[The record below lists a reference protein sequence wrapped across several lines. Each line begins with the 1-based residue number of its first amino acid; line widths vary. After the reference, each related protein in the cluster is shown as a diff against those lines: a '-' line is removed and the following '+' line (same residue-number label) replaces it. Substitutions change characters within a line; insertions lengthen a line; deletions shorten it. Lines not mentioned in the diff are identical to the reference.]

1 MLTKIFKGLLWTL
14 VIVIAILLPL
24 FRNQHPIITGIYKF
38 ISISN
43 KDYYGVVLS
52 ALAIFVTF
60 LIFNSQNMKEK
71 KQRSEDEQI
80 RKKRE
85 ENEYQEKREK
95 RFSSARPYFVIEKD
109 TIKTQAKIKIF
120 MEDDVPLENI
130 LVCERKLS
138 DKEDE
143 VKSKI
148 IGTKNSGDYIYQ
160 FSLDEI
166 EMIVVKCKTYFDEEV
181 YFQYYTGDIAIHYR
195 MIENSEDISYS
206 RSLGRLYLSDCL
218 IEQKGKYNPDDV
230 KTEIYKQ
237 NIYSFAWERV
247 AMKRFSQYRN
257 QILESIV
264 EDSIF
269 TGNKNLEIIGVIE
282 KDNIGEILGSSIT
295 YLREHKEDFSIEI
308 IIELLEVIKNY
319 INNTWYTNSSTFNK
333 ERIYYFKG
341 NLTDSSFSNK
351 YSVIFDK
358 SVDIDVMNDYVD
370 DLILYVENGLFNDY
384 LFRNL
389 EVYLNENIT
398 MATGRYGYDNEVNL
412 VNNKIRSR
420 IKQILS
426 KTIKYLN
433 K

>member
-1 MLTKIFKGLLWTL
+1 MLKKFFKGLLWTL

-24 FRNQHPIITGIYKF
+24 FRNQHPIITDIYKF
-38 ISISN
+38 ISIAN

-52 ALAIFVTF
+52 ALTIFVTF
-60 LIFNSQNMKEK
+60 LIFNSQNVEEK
-71 KQRSEDEQI
+71 KRRFEDEQT
-80 RKKRE
+80 RTKRE

-95 RFSSARPYFVIEKD
+95 RFSSARPYFVIEKN
-109 TIKTQAKIKIF
+109 TTTMQANIKIF

-160 FSLDEI
+160 FFLDEI

-206 RSLGRLYLSDCL
+206 KSLGRSYLSDCL
-218 IEQKGKYNPDDV
+218 IEQKEKYDPKDAR
-230 KTEIYKQ
+230 TEIYKQ

-247 AMKRFSQYRN
+247 AKKRFSQYRN

-264 EDSIF
+264 GDSIF

-282 KDNIGEILGSSIT
+282 KDNIGEILGGSIN
-295 YLREHKEDFSIEI
+295 YLREHKGDFSTEI
-308 IIELLEVIKNY
+308 VIELLEVIKKY
-319 INNTWYTNSSTFNK
+319 INDTWYTSCSTFNK

-341 NLTDSSFSNK
+341 NLTDSAFSNK

-370 DLILYVENGLFNDY
+370 DLILYVEKGLFNDY

-426 KTIKYLN
+426 KTIK
-433 K
+433 

>member
-1 MLTKIFKGLLWTL
+1 MLKKIFKGLLWTL

-24 FRNQHPIITGIYKF
+24 FRNQHPIITDIYKF
-38 ISISN
+38 ISIAN

-52 ALAIFVTF
+52 ALTIFVTF
-60 LIFNSQNMKEK
+60 LIFNSQNIEEK
-71 KQRSEDEQI
+71 KRRSEDEQT
-80 RKKRE
+80 RNKRE

-95 RFSSARPYFVIEKD
+95 RFSSARPYFVIEKN
-109 TIKTQAKIKIF
+109 TTTTQANIKIF

-160 FSLDEI
+160 FFLDEI

-206 RSLGRLYLSDCL
+206 KSLGRSYLSDCL
-218 IEQKGKYNPDDV
+218 IEQKEKYDPKDAR
-230 KTEIYKQ
+230 TEIYKQ

-247 AMKRFSQYRN
+247 AKKRFSQYRN

-264 EDSIF
+264 GDSIF

-282 KDNIGEILGSSIT
+282 KDNIGEILGGSIN
-295 YLREHKEDFSIEI
+295 YLREHKGDFSTEI
-308 IIELLEVIKNY
+308 VIELLEVIKKY
-319 INNTWYTNSSTFNK
+319 INDTWYTSCSTFNK

-341 NLTDSSFSNK
+341 NLTDSAFSNK

-358 SVDIDVMNDYVD
+358 SVDIDVMNNYVD
-370 DLILYVENGLFNDY
+370 DLILYVEKGLFNDY